1 MQELLF
7 PPSFGFINRQPP
19 PPPPPTSFADELKS
33 CVTDPLSCRELSAAV
48 AVAAVL
54 VTLVLLRRN
63 TARKSK
69 RESNAAR
76 NDEIAAY
83 HEAHSID
90 IEPTVLSL
98 LRARWGRAHWYD
110 VSPKEALASVLMQL
124 GEKAWI
130 LLSTATA
137 LLAIGVQWLAQHVQK
152 RRSSSAFGGFGAKF
166 EAMAAQM
173 LSRAEKLVARARFS
187 IVAASLF
194 DKADKTGDHDGT
206 ISPIELYCLVL
217 QLYTQLQM
225 YVRVTAPTKEH
236 TDKLHATFDLDN
248 SGKLDREEFV
258 LLAAVLGEN
267 LALRVALQTTIALI
281 AAPLGGAWI
290 VARLAAIPAVAGA
303 AEAAVVAIAPASLE
317 PLLATAA
324 TATTLAAATCVA
336 ILVPFALSFT
346 DELYVLRAG
355 AKTARAL
362 KAARRASVVNQADVL
377 AAVGKSD

>member
-1 MQELLF
+1 MVHLRSLRCGAWRLRNAVGKADCASIDRRRQHALHPQAWRVAHCANMQELLF

-69 RESNAAR
+69 RKSNAAR

-187 IVAASLF
+187 I
-194 DKADKTGDHDGT
+194 
-206 ISPIELYCLVL
+206 CL
-217 QLYTQLQM
+217 LYTSPSP
-225 YVRVTAPTKEH
+225 R
-236 TDKLHATFDLDN
+236 D
-248 SGKLDREEFV
+248 G
-258 LLAAVLGEN
+258 LLSRMPSSA
-267 LALRVALQTTIALI
+267 
-281 AAPLGGAWI
+281 
-290 VARLAAIPAVAGA
+290 
-303 AEAAVVAIAPASLE
+303 
-317 PLLATAA
+317 
-324 TATTLAAATCVA
+324 
-336 ILVPFALSFT
+336 
-346 DELYVLRAG
+346 
-355 AKTARAL
+355 
-362 KAARRASVVNQADVL
+362 
-377 AAVGKSD
+377 